1 MSLIKALLQSSTQ
14 EQTGT
19 IRTPGIQQTEEDS
32 QEKNLDN
39 GDNNMTTSQVS
50 CGIDI
55 KEEELGDLEKSLV
68 NCCNSTAQLLSCD
81 TVGTDE
87 KEDGRKMK
95 HGSNTST
102 SPQLSCTVGTVQN
115 QQEMNSGN
123 CYNTNTPSQLSCTV
137 NTEDDQLRMDLGN
150 CDNTDTPSQLSC
162 STSGIEVEKEGGH
175 WYNTSKQSYSTVG
188 TDVIEGDVL
197 NLGDCYN
204 TVTPRLGCSTVGTDV
219 TDGDV
224 PVLDLDDCCNT
235 VELSCITVSVS
246 TDVNEGDKPGT
257 DLGDSD
263 NTVTS
268 QPSCGT
274 VDADVIEEDEQ
285 EMNCDNCNNDSD
297 TTLLLSCDTVASETN
312 LGSRAC
318 DQQQVDTILSEL
330 DKTSQFDPNVNLP
343 LIHSFH
349 AYSTSPD
356 AAAKQADKIP
366 LKRDRTRKPA
376 KSKWLVR
383 SYEIEENV
391 PAKVKVLE
399 PANNATTP
407 PQLKWGIVKCTD
419 DKENGKIEKNL
430 GEDSK
435 TNTVTSALSWSIVSI
450 DSKEEDILGEE
461 EDDFEESEEEL
472 SSSEDERKGH
482 KSDSSWH
489 LSSEEDELFDDSDGS
504 MSSCDSDQLERTE
517 RQLQRKIW
525 RKNSWVC
532 ECGEKFKNMASYH
545 KHILEEHPVTCDY
558 CEEKFH
564 SAKTLQKHL
573 KTHLPSEDKLDLN
586 GDKLSM
592 CDHCGQFFTKQQMKR
607 HKVKIN
613 DLRPFKCDVK
623 NCASAFK
630 TKGAL
635 KNHVR
640 KVHERNR
647 FPCTYEGCEKTF
659 GIKSVLLKHY
669 KVHTDER
676 SHQCSYCGRMFQR
689 TDHLK
694 VHMRQ
699 HTGDTPFNCSLCN
712 YSGRQSNCLIW
723 HMKTHHPEH
732 CEKSGDKKGAKQRK
746 KKSGLEKDDKKGS
759 KKGAKAR
766 KTSGLEMDDKMGAKK
781 SAKPSNKGVLKKDA
795 LVDKVDSSK
804 TLGSAKKKKA
814 LVGKAPKRA
823 KKTATYS
830 TRSQSHRGK

>member
-1 MSLIKALLQSSTQ
+1 MGKPRAKSVVKYRPPAHPIFLAMSDPAARLEISQTARQTSGLYLGTRTRLRGFPPLIKELLQSSAR

-19 IRTPGIQQTEEDS
+19 IRTPGTQQTLYCKEKGD
-32 QEKNLDN
+32 QEKNLDTS
-39 GDNNMTTSQVS
+39 DNNMTSSQLS

-55 KEEELGDLEKSLV
+55 KEEELGDLENSLV
-68 NCCNSTAQLLSCD
+68 NCCNSTAQLLSSD
-81 TVGTDE
+81 ALGTDAE
-87 KEDGRKMK
+87 EEDGQRMK
-95 HGSNTST
+95 PENCYNTST
-102 SPQLSCTVGTVQN
+102 SPQLSCTDDTVEDQQEMDPRNCYNNSTVTSPQQSCRTVGTVEN
-115 QQEMNSGN
+115 QQEMN
-123 CYNTNTPSQLSCTV
+123 CYTTNTQSQL
-137 NTEDDQLRMDLGN
+137 
-150 CDNTDTPSQLSC
+150 
-162 STSGIEVEKEGGH
+162 K
-175 WYNTSKQSYSTVG
+175 
-188 TDVIEGDVL
+188 
-197 NLGDCYN
+197 
-204 TVTPRLGCSTVGTDV
+204 
-219 TDGDV
+219 
-224 PVLDLDDCCNT
+224 
-235 VELSCITVSVS
+235 
-246 TDVNEGDKPGT
+246 
-257 DLGDSD
+257 
-263 NTVTS
+263 
-268 QPSCGT
+268 
-274 VDADVIEEDEQ
+274 
-285 EMNCDNCNNDSD
+285 
-297 TTLLLSCDTVASETN
+297 
-312 LGSRAC
+312 
-318 DQQQVDTILSEL
+318 
-330 DKTSQFDPNVNLP
+330 
-343 LIHSFH
+343 
-349 AYSTSPD
+349 
-356 AAAKQADKIP
+356 
-366 LKRDRTRKPA
+366 
-376 KSKWLVR
+376 
-383 SYEIEENV
+383 
-391 PAKVKVLE
+391 
-399 PANNATTP
+399 
-407 PQLKWGIVKCTD
+407 
-419 DKENGKIEKNL
+419 
-430 GEDSK
+430 
-435 TNTVTSALSWSIVSI
+435 
-450 DSKEEDILGEE
+450 
-461 EDDFEESEEEL
+461 
-472 SSSEDERKGH
+472 
-482 KSDSSWH
+482 
-489 LSSEEDELFDDSDGS
+489 EDELFHDSDGS

-607 HKVKIN
+607 HKVKIS
-613 DLRPFKCDVK
+613 DLRPYRCDVK

-647 FPCTYEGCEKTF
+647 FPCQYEGCEKTF

-723 HMKTHHPEH
+723 HMKTHHPELF
-732 CEKSGDKKGAKQRK
+732 EKSGDKKGAKQRK
-746 KKSGLEKDDKKGS
+746 KKSGLEKDDEKGS

-781 SAKPSNKGVLKKDA
+781 GAKPSNKVVLKKDA

-814 LVGKAPKRA
+814 LAFCGADHS
-823 KKTATYS
+823 YL
-830 TRSQSHRGK
+830 